1 MSFVVLIVRAPCF
14 SRVSEI
20 RQLSEQSCWRMCG
33 THFHQYPANHVF
45 ACNIAAAVAG
55 THVPCV
61 VVPVIAF
68 DKRAVLPSFKNN
80 GLPCPM
86 ALVKNFCR
94 YILFKKKYSNP
105 VEGHCMKYDACFPSV
120 VQSEV
125 RDTASGVA
133 YCGLGSHRFK
143 SNSSLDA
150 YCIML

>member
-1 MSFVVLIVRAPCF
+1 MDFVCLLIVNVCMSFVVLIVRAPCF

-80 GLPCPM
+80 GLCSR
-86 ALVKNFCR
+86 KN
-94 YILFKKKYSNP
+94 
-105 VEGHCMKYDACFPSV
+105 
-120 VQSEV
+120 
-125 RDTASGVA
+125 TATLLRVTV
-133 YCGLGSHRFK
+133 
-143 SNSSLDA
+143 
-150 YCIML
+150 